1 MWRRQVLL
9 LTILSLIISNLLKS
23 QEFKVLKYGKYS
35 FEVPKEYLDE
45 RDDIPGFW
53 VNTNDDVNKYL
64 LEKVKKGKVEIIG
77 VSAGGRPIYA
87 VSYGKPRQWN
97 GTTTFSGSLGFRN
110 VEAYRGPDH
119 DKKVYL
125 GLSGVHGGEFEGIVG
140 TINLISI
147 IETGKDLRGNE
158 WPEITKVV
166 DLIDRLVLIP
176 IVNPDGRARVP
187 IRMQKYRD
195 GNHLVHEYLN
205 TGGNPDGTL
214 IGWPQVKALIPLDF
228 NRPGFPGGYPNDA
241 GVNIMHDDFF
251 GNVQP
256 ETRALLNITAK
267 EKPDVS
273 INMHTGADYMFL
285 LRPFAEMELQPV
297 FDSIYKHVHSRL
309 ASEGLLKT
317 RNIEKESNSA
327 KVKMGKFNLDGAL
340 NLHSGTLSIVVESP
354 SHGYARKSG
363 GKLAEHTPEMLLDAQ
378 LYCHFEVLNFLA
390 ISGGRS
396 KWH

>member
-1 MWRRQVLL
+1 MRKEQVLL
-9 LTILSLIISNLLKS
+9 LTILSLLISNLLKS
-23 QEFKVLKYGKYS
+23 QDIEVLKYGKYS

-45 RDDIPGFW
+45 RENIPDFW
-53 VNTNDDVNKYL
+53 VNTNEDVNKYL
-64 LEKVKKGKVEIIG
+64 LKKVRKGKVEIIG
-77 VSAGGRPIYA
+77 VSAGGRPIYS
-87 VSYGKPRQWN
+87 VSYGKSRQWG

-147 IETGKDLRGNE
+147 IETGKDLRGVE

-166 DLIDRLVLIP
+166 KQIDRLVLIP

-214 IGWPQVKALIPLDF
+214 IGWPQVKSLIPLDF

-241 GVNIMHDDFF
+241 GVNIMHDDFL
-251 GNVQP
+251 GNIQP

-267 EKPDVS
+267 EKPDVT

-297 FDSIYKHVHSRL
+297 FDSIYRHVHSRL
-309 ASEGLLKT
+309 ASEGLLRT
-317 RNIEKESNSA
+317 RNIEEESNPA

-378 LYCHFEVLNFLA
+378 LYCHFEVLNFLV

>member
-1 MWRRQVLL
+1 MRKGLIIS
-9 LTILSLIISNLLKS
+9 LTISSLFISNLLKS
-23 QEFKVLKYGKYS
+23 QDFEVLKYGKSS
-35 FEVPKEYLDE
+35 FELPKEYLDE
-45 RDDIPGFW
+45 REDIPGFW
-53 VNTNDDVNKYL
+53 VNTNEDVIKFL
-64 LEKVKKGKVEIIG
+64 HKKVKKGTVEVIG

-87 VSYGKPRQWN
+87 VFYGKPRKWG
-97 GTTTFSGSLGFRN
+97 GTTTFSGSLGFGN

-147 IETGKDLRGNE
+147 IETGKDLRGTE
-158 WPEITKVV
+158 WPELTKVIKK
-166 DLIDRLVLIP
+166 IDRLVLIP
-176 IVNPDGRARVP
+176 ILNPDGRARIP

-195 GNHLVHEYLN
+195 GNHIVHEYLN

-214 IGWPQVKALIPLDF
+214 IGWPQIKALIPLDF

-241 GVNIMHDDFF
+241 GINIMHDDFF
-251 GNVQP
+251 GEVQP
-256 ETRALLNITAK
+256 ETKALLNITAK
-267 EKPDVS
+267 EKPDIT

-309 ASEGLLKT
+309 AIEGLLKT
-317 RNIEKESNSA
+317 KDIEKEANPA
-327 KVKMGKFNLDGAL
+327 KAKMGKFNLDGAL

-354 SHGYARKSG
+354 SHGYSRKSNG
-363 GKLAEHTPEMLLDAQ
+363 QLAVYTPEMLLNAQ
-378 LYCHFEVLNFLA
+378 LYCHYEVLSFLA
-390 ISGGRS
+390 DSGGRS
-396 KWH
+396 KW